1 MAVGRCYPGASQYS
15 NLELRTSIIDKGGD
29 DLSYKKKLLNGVAVE
44 LAVLEGEYEG
54 NYRTRIEEVGE
65 RLLSVGVP
73 FEHGELVPLREGTK
87 VKVTFCDETAVYSF
101 EGKIMQR
108 IAIPVPIL
116 VLELPDT
123 VKKVQ
128 RRNFVRVP
136 ASFPVTFRMV
146 TREGLSDLYKAMM
159 LDLSGGGMRFSTK
172 EHVENRALLY
182 AQLTLPNGEIQTPV
196 RVSRVINIEDTKRYS
211 VSVEF
216 YEISERERDKIIRCV
231 FDIQRAMRKKGLV

>member
-1 MAVGRCYPGASQYS
+1 M
-15 NLELRTSIIDKGGD
+15 ELT
-29 DLSYKKKLLNGVAVE
+29 
-44 LAVLEGEYEG
+44 VLEGEYEG
-54 NYRTRIEEVGE
+54 HYRSRIEEVGS

-73 FEHGELVPLREGTK
+73 FQNGELVPIREGTK
-87 VKVTFCDETAVYSF
+87 VKVTFWDEAAVYSF

-108 IAIPVPIL
+108 IAIPVPLFVL
-116 VLELPDT
+116 VLPDT
-123 VKKVQ
+123 VAKVQ

-172 EHVENRALLY
+172 ERVENKSLLY
-182 AQLTLPNGEIQTPV
+182 AQLSLPNDEIQTPV
-196 RVSRVINIEDTKRYS
+196 RVCRVVSIEEANRYS
-211 VSVEF
+211 VSVQF
-216 YEISERERDKIIRCV
+216 HEISERERDKIIRCV